1 MDPAGRA
8 LRKLSMRVA
17 LADVGRRGRMALT
30 FVLQNGQT
38 VLRNAYCEI
47 PFKITRVLNSS
58 QPVHL
63 ILMHCTAGVFGG
75 DDVECSIRVERGAR
89 VQITQQS
96 ATKIHP
102 SDGRPASQRN
112 YVLVE
117 TGAEL
122 RLYLEPVIPFAG
134 SRLRQATRIDVET
147 GARLVFWE
155 GFMAGRV
162 GRGECWQFQ
171 ELTSETDLRLNN
183 RSVYMERFR
192 LPNGFERSACAMA
205 DCSYL
210 GTGLYVGEEA
220 VSVATTLRQVL
231 PEAGIDTPASGVA
244 ITRVVSSIGPDFHR
258 CRETFSLH
266 ADRAF
271 DRSTCS

>member
-1 MDPAGRA
+1 
-8 LRKLSMRVA
+8 MRVP
-17 LADVGRRGRMALT
+17 LPDVGRRGRMDLT
-30 FVLQNGQT
+30 FVLQNDQT
-38 VLRNAYCEI
+38 VLRHAYCEI

-63 ILMHCTAGVFGG
+63 ILMHCTAGLFGG

-102 SDGRPASQRN
+102 SDGRPAIQRN

-134 SRLRQATRIDVET
+134 SRLRQATRIDVEP

-244 ITRVVSSIGPDFHR
+244 ITRVVSSTGPDFHR
-258 CRETFSLH
+258 CQETFSHH
-266 ADRAF
+266 ADRAGSAVLCF
-271 DRSTCS
+271 RGLT